1 MAQKVAVAAAQ
12 KVWAGMINKD
22 SPENG
27 QLVKTITKL
36 SGKNDDGVYTLQL
49 TQDTSAPK
57 SMWNL
62 VSTGFGV
69 TGTNMSM
76 IVIWGLDEPCY
87 MDLMKAYKISG
98 GLSLLS
104 ISDVLAEHEFYP
116 GDLEDIDRF
125 SIMGQTTVRYRVVKK

>member
-12 KVWAGMINKD
+12 KVWAGMVNKD

-27 QLVKTITKL
+27 QLVKTITDL
-36 SGKNDDGVYTLQL
+36 SGKTDGGSYSLQL
-49 TQDTSAPK
+49 TQDTSVPK

-62 VSTGFGV
+62 VSSGFGAI
-69 TGTNMSM
+69 GTNMSM

-104 ISDVLAEHEFYP
+104 ISVIVAEHEFYP

-125 SIMGQTTVRYRVVKK
+125 SVLGQTTVRYRVVKK